1 MSVWP
6 SISPANSS
14 PALSGS
20 EGELISISVT
30 VDARRLEN
38 LLESLAA
45 PPFPIN
51 PQIYHDAAWNY
62 VYADGC
68 QVFEATTLVEFPA
81 YASWLSEIRSALK
94 LSGFDPGAVHVNGM
108 LEEIHSDARVEP
120 SPAGAAYRTRILR
133 KHGRALSA
141 SSAC

>member
-6 SISPANSS
+6 SVSPANSS

-45 PPFPIN
+45 LPFPIN

-62 VYADGC
+62 VYADGR

-94 LSGFDPGAVHVNGM
+94 SSGFDPGAVHVNGM